1 MIHRQIKT
9 AIKDY
14 VRARRK
20 LIALGE
26 NHPTLIG
33 GNDNII
39 GRIGEYI
46 AICYLEELGQKPRK
60 VGSKSN
66 KGFDL
71 SEGRR
76 LTQVK
81 VITQENKNGRNV
93 RLKKPW
99 TQFVLIE
106 LGDDYE
112 PTAIGLLTAKQ
123 HNKALREHSNWSKEP
138 IVKRS
143 MLGDSGLLGAY
154 GEVTT
159 CFKY

>member
-1 MIHRQIKT
+1 MTHHKIRA
-9 AIKDY
+9 AISDY
-14 VRARRK
+14 VQARKK

-26 NHPTLIG
+26 SHPELIG

-46 AICYLEELGQKPRK
+46 AIHYLEQKGQKPRK
-60 VGSKSN
+60 VQSKSN

-71 SEGRR
+71 AEGKC

-99 TQFVLIE
+99 TQFVLIV

-112 PTAIGLLTAKQ
+112 PKEIGLLTEKQ
-123 HNKALREHSNWSKEP
+123 HNKALKEHPHWSKEP

-143 MLGDSGLLGAY
+143 MLGDTGLVRVY
-154 GEVTT
+154 GEVTA